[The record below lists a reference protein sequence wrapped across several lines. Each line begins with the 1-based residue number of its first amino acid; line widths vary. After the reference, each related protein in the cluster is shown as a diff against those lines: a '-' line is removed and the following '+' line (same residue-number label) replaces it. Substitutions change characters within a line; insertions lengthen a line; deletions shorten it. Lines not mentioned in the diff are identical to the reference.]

1 METLNLTPA
10 QIDRLRDA
18 FAWHVVDGMDV
29 KTLAQCA
36 AEQIA
41 KDLDTYTPDEIA
53 AEIADLYGSE
63 TLADLISQAK
73 GES

>member
-1 METLNLTPA
+1 METLNLTLA
-10 QIDRLRDA
+10 QTDRLRDA

-41 KDLDTYTPDEIA
+41 KDLDSLTPDEIA
-53 AEIADLYGSE
+53 AEITDLYGSE